1 MTMGPAA
8 ALLLMSLS
16 APVARPTAGDADD
29 PTLRALVDELARYQA
44 LQAGS
49 LERPYHLEAAV
60 VDLESVELQASFG
73 ALVRDGHGKHSTAS
87 VDVRVGTAQLD
98 NSNFRG
104 GGFTFGS
111 AHGLGGGV
119 PRDADYDALR
129 QALWLRLD
137 DDYKQ
142 AVETLAHKRAYLETN
157 LVPDRPAD
165 FGPAALQNV
174 LLPRAS
180 LKVDRARWIHIAK
193 ATSAVFRDQPLVS
206 TATASFEAT
215 STNQALVTTDPVRTR
230 FGEIHRTFFLT
241 ATAQAPDGMPLQV
254 SYEAS
259 GRTDADLPKEAQLVH
274 EAHELGKQLEALA
287 RAPVLPE
294 DYSGPVLFTGRAA
307 ALFFLKAI
315 AEPLSNPREPLGQ
328 PVEGR
333 LIERLGKH
341 IASKLVTVRDDPT
354 QKSWHGTPLMGWFP
368 VDDDGVVPRPI
379 TLVKDGVLE
388 TYYMSR
394 VPTQKV
400 TATNGHS
407 RAGHGSA
414 GNVFA
419 ESASPSSRAALK
431 RQLIKLAKENDQEY
445 GLLIEDF
452 AGRPGNQ
459 GGFEMFFGGSSRG
472 SDIALPA
479 PSVAYRVFLDGHEEL
494 VRGAAFKSIS
504 FRALRDIVAMGD
516 DPSVLNTISNGQPVS
531 SVAPSVLVKECEL
544 KKPNHDFEKP
554 PAIPRPSVAAVP

>member
-1 MTMGPAA
+1 MTMGPIA
-8 ALLLMSLS
+8 ALLLLSLS
-16 APVARPTAGDADD
+16 APAIKDADD
-29 PTLRALVDELARYQA
+29 PTLRALVDELARYQS
-44 LQAGS
+44 LKAGS

-60 VDLESVELQASFG
+60 VDLESVDLQASFG
-73 ALVRDGHGKHSTAS
+73 ALVRDGHGKHSLAT

-104 GGFTFGS
+104 GAFTFGDV
-111 AHGLGGGV
+111 HGLGGGV

-137 DDYKQ
+137 DSYKQ
-142 AVETLAHKRAYLETN
+142 AVETLAHKKAYLEAT

-165 FGPAALQNV
+165 FGPASLENV
-174 LLPRAS
+174 LLPRVS
-180 LKVDRARWIHIAK
+180 LKVDRPRWTRIVK

-254 SYEAS
+254 EYEAS

-274 EAHELGKQLEALA
+274 AAHELGKQLEALA
-287 RAPVLPE
+287 HAPVLPE

-315 AEPLSNPREPLGQ
+315 AEPLGNPREPLGQ

-341 IASKLVTVRDDPT
+341 IASKIVTVRDDPT

-368 VDDDGVVPRPI
+368 VDDDGVVPKPI
-379 TLVKDGVLE
+379 TLVKNGVLE

-400 TATNGHS
+400 PATNGHS
-407 RAGHGSA
+407 RAGRGSA

-419 ESASPSSRAALK
+419 ESPAPSSRAALK
-431 RQLIKLAKENDQEY
+431 RQLIELAKENDQEY
-445 GLLIEDF
+445 GLLVEDF
-452 AGRPGNQ
+452 AGRPANQ
-459 GGFEMFFGGSSRG
+459 GGGFEMFFGGASRG
-472 SDIALPA
+472 SDIALPP
-479 PSVAYRVFLDGHEEL
+479 PSVAYRVFLDGREEL
-494 VRGAAFKSIS
+494 VRGASFKAIS

-516 DPSVLNTISNGQPVS
+516 DPTVLNAISGGQPVS
-531 SVAPSVLVKECEL
+531 SVAPSVLVKELEL

-554 PAIPRPSVAAVP
+554 PAIPRPSVAAKP